1 MGFQGGAG
9 QSGMLPGSAAGN
21 STPWAM
27 AHGLAQEAATWTTC
41 PCDAQRDRRFLA
53 TFAFDL
59 VQLFRAEEAR
69 LSLVRSPLLGE
80 RRREN
85 RRLAQALRELMR
97 QADQGLDVSGGIQAF
112 LRAWHCHQEL
122 SPLRGVAAGMMGH

>member
-9 QSGMLPGSAAGN
+9 RSGMLPGSAAGN

-53 TFAFDL
+53 PFAF
-59 VQLFRAEEAR
+59 
-69 LSLVRSPLLGE
+69 
-80 RRREN
+80 
-85 RRLAQALRELMR
+85 
-97 QADQGLDVSGGIQAF
+97 GGIQAF